1 MEQQASPGLGPIL
14 SLWTYFQAHRKQVTT
29 VAVVVAI
36 AAIGFAI
43 YEQQQRA
50 KVVKAGEALT
60 DLLVS
65 SATRGSQAV
74 TPDQLLRIATENPGT
89 ITAGRAVF
97 QAASSHFT
105 DGNYAAAQKQFQRF
119 ITENP
124 ESSFAAQAQ
133 YGIAACQEAQGKS
146 DEAAKTYKNL
156 ADRFKATGF
165 GLAASSGLARILES
179 QGKLAEALPL
189 LEDIARTDPNGILG
203 SEARIRTALIQQKL
217 PPPAPVVSQSV
228 TNAP

>member
-1 MEQQASPGLGPIL
+1 MDKKLMDAGLKVRREVLGD
-14 SLWTYFQAHRKQVTT
+14 AHVDR
-29 VAVVVAI
+29 AI
-36 AAIGFAI
+36 AATNDFDA
-43 YEQQQRA
+43 
-50 KVVKAGEALT
+50 
-60 DLLVS
+60 
-65 SATRGSQAV
+65 
-74 TPDQLLRIATENPGT
+74 P
-89 ITAGRAVF
+89 
-97 QAASSHFT
+97 
-105 DGNYAAAQKQFQRF
+105 FQRF